1 MSNITFNTQYS
12 GMIILGPRLSGK
24 TTFLNQI
31 TSEHPD
37 LFFNMDD
44 RYNFYTDTVIEI
56 AKANNQFLLASGT
69 ILHEKEKN
77 DFIKKRFLILYS
89 VEEAKDYYNNY
100 LKPMK
105 IARGE
110 QREIAEIFSELESFF
125 ESQKEQKEIEQVMNE
140 KPVAIKKKARL

>member
-12 GMIILGPRLSGK
+12 GMIILDHYHSGK

-44 RYNFYTDTVIEI
+44 RYNFYTDSVIEI
-56 AKANNQFLLASGT
+56 AKANNQFLLASNV
-69 ILHEKEKN
+69 LLNRKEKN
-77 DFIKKRFLILYS
+77 DFIKKGFKILNS
-89 VEEAKDYYNNY
+89 VEEAKDFYNNY
-100 LKPMK
+100 LNPIK
-105 IARGE
+105 IAR
-110 QREIAEIFSELESFF
+110 
-125 ESQKEQKEIEQVMNE
+125 KEQEEIEQVMNE

>member
-12 GMIILGPRLSGK
+12 GMIILDHYHSGK

-56 AKANNQFLLASGT
+56 AKANNQFLLASDT
-69 ILHEKEKN
+69 ILNEKEKN
-77 DFIKKRFLILYS
+77 KFIKKGFKILKS

-100 LKPMK
+100 LNPIK

-125 ESQKEQKEIEQVMNE
+125 KSQEEQKEIEQVMNE